1 MTLFIIVG
9 VIVLAVSIL
18 NESGVLDEMEKY
30 RIEIVVSRDSQGKIS
45 LSTIKTLR
53 VLLLENTL
61 P

>member
-1 MTLFIIVG
+1 MMLFIIVG

-18 NESGVLDEMEKY
+18 NEN
-30 RIEIVVSRDSQGKIS
+30 SQGKIS